1 MAALR
6 QAAPAST
13 FRQPGRVAARR
24 NWQATLA
31 TVPAFVNNLDAPML
45 VRRSLLMP
53 YRTEDMFDLIEQAE
67 HYPQFIPWC
76 VDAQI
81 LERTDEM
88 VAARLSMRVAGLTM
102 TLQTRNPKR
111 RPEWLALKMERGPL
125 RRFEGEWRLTPLNA
139 GACRI
144 EFTLAYEFADA
155 MIERVAGPVFARMAD
170 TMVEAYV
177 RRAERILPVSTISI
191 ADSIVQPREDT
202 MSNQA
207 TLAALRPSKL
217 AVELTDEQCSQLASV
232 MELRDLKEGE
242 VLVKEGD
249 DDHHFYLIV
258 SGKLGVVKSAGTP
271 EKVTLN
277 TLSSGDFAGEMSW
290 LDGSRRYASLV
301 ALGDTQV
308 LGLEREKLESL
319 LSTEPLL
326 VYRVMR
332 AIVRA
337 VHQIQRQLYMHQNE
351 LTNYIYKQHG
361 RY

>member
-1 MAALR
+1 M
-6 QAAPAST
+6 Q
-13 FRQPGRVAARR
+13 
-24 NWQATLA
+24 
-31 TVPAFVNNLDAPML
+31 

-53 YRTEDMFDLIEQAE
+53 YGAEEMFDLIEQAE

-76 VDAQI
+76 TDAEI
-81 LERTDEM
+81 LERTDEL
-88 VAARLSMRVAGLTM
+88 VAARLSMRVAGLTL
-102 TLQTRNPKR
+102 TLQTRNPKQ
-111 RPEWLALKMERGPL
+111 RPRWLALRMERGPL

-139 GACRI
+139 SACRI
-144 EFTLAYEFADA
+144 EFTLSYEFADRLT
-155 MIERVAGPVFARMAD
+155 ERVAGPVFARMAD
-170 TMVEAYV
+170 TMVDAYV
-177 RRAERILPVSTISI
+177 ARAERILPAPVLEAGPEPRHSGKATMN
-191 ADSIVQPREDT
+191 DQPMFD
-202 MSNQA
+202 
-207 TLAALRPSKL
+207 ALRPSKL
-217 AVELTDEQCSQLASV
+217 AAELADEQCHRLAAA

-258 SGKLGVVKSAGTP
+258 SGKLGVVKGAGTP

-277 TLSSGDFAGEMSW
+277 TLASGDFAGELSW

-301 ALGDTQV
+301 ALAETRV
-308 LGLEREKLESL
+308 LGLEREKLEAL
-319 LSTEPLL
+319 LDVEPVV

-337 VHQIQRQLYMHQNE
+337 VHQIQRQLYMQQNE